1 MYKKK
6 VIYHVHA
13 GEYDLFYKNSN
24 WLTKQ
29 LIKYV
34 VQQSD
39 LIICLSNY
47 WQSFFQKNFTAKRI
61 AIVNNV
67 VAYPKIDNKKNNSSS
82 KIMNILFLGRIG
94 NNKGI
99 FDILKIIIK
108 NKDIYNNKIKL
119 HIGGDGDVKKLLKI
133 IQENDLR
140 NIVEYLGWVS
150 NNEKNNLLLHSDIYM
165 LPSYA
170 EGLPVSILEAMSY
183 GMPIISTNVGGI
195 PEIVKHQYNGLLF
208 QPGDIDAIEN
218 ALQFFINQ
226 PQKIEEYG
234 NHSLELIQPYFPKAV
249 IEQLTQ
255 CYTSILTPSEVS
267 VASHA

>member
-1 MYKKK
+1 
-6 VIYHVHA
+6 
-13 GEYDLFYKNSN
+13 
-24 WLTKQ
+24 
-29 LIKYV
+29 
-34 VQQSD
+34 
-39 LIICLSNY
+39 
-47 WQSFFQKNFTAKRI
+47 
-61 AIVNNV
+61 
-67 VAYPKIDNKKNNSSS
+67 
-82 KIMNILFLGRIG
+82 
-94 NNKGI
+94 
-99 FDILKIIIK
+99 
-108 NKDIYNNKIKL
+108 YNNKIKL